1 MIVDFLLSP
10 ASVIFSKSYY
20 LFCNSSFLFFTL
32 LTTQIQI
39 IIVAITRTDPTVQ
52 TIAMTVVL
60 SEKKF
65 IKIYENSL
73 LDIILS
79 KFFSNSNFP

>member
-1 MIVDFLLSP
+1 M
-10 ASVIFSKSYY
+10 
-20 LFCNSSFLFFTL
+20 
-32 LTTQIQI
+32 
-39 IIVAITRTDPTVQ
+39 VAITKTDPTVQ